1 MPLNAELFTKI
12 NGQMDPVA
20 FKQKIGALDPE
31 GININPLNNKPFSEQ
46 YRFTAETGDSAK
58 ISEMT
63 QSEMINK
70 LRKKGRLGSK
80 SGWRYGKVFTQ
91 HDIIFNKILNNQVII
106 VDAGTGTGKT
116 VALPKLLAHYF
127 GYKKKF
133 YVTIPTVKV
142 ARGAAEYS
150 ADCMD
155 VVLGEEIGYNAGGVN
170 LTDRNLTKIVYC
182 TNKVVQNK
190 LQNPDDPLFE
200 ECSALIIDEVH
211 QRRIDQDITLLL
223 ACKLIKKRPDF
234 KLIVMS
240 ATINPKPFM
249 DFFANQN
256 LLHTLYK
263 RSIGSNFKV
272 EDIFATKQIKPN
284 EAYGGELVNKL
295 DELLK
300 TTTKCHIIAFIPTN
314 SSAFKVKDEI
324 EKRIAANPG
333 QYPEK
338 PWVVIFTGGTK
349 EADSEFIQSEDPV
362 SSKYP
367 DKSRKLIIATNVA
380 EFGLTIPTDKA
391 GYDLRYVVDSGYSFN
406 NYFDADIY
414 GYIMETT
421 LVAKAN
427 IEQRCGRTG
436 RKGDGFCIRMYS
448 EQDFNNLNKYPSPDM
463 EREDY
468 TDNFIGFLDTPSIGG
483 FLPALKF
490 TYELITPPTRSNVK
504 NAVKNLESH
513 NLIIKRDGN
522 YLVSPMCKIMNRLSK
537 YGYKNAKMII
547 ASYYW
552 GCPNQCIYL
561 TAIITVCK
569 RGFEEMFLIPDKR
582 FARNQYLKF
591 INKIKKYMHQS
602 GEHLTMFN
610 IYNQT
615 RQKDFFQVDN
625 NDPLYINKL
634 SKYRKQLCEAM
645 NLVYS
650 KIEMIDAEI
659 RELERAFIEVLPQI
673 AKLNLFKVAQ
683 FISHEKY
690 LKLLDK
696 EEKLAKLNAYG
707 GGMTQPIPY
716 KSIIN
721 QNNNQNNN
729 NINLNVNSKENK
741 ETINVKKTKK
751 TKKNKI
757 SIKKGGTLKAIQF
770 KKKFEKDRKNLNKK
784 KENMERQEEE
794 QIRQAAINPKGEL
807 VRKLNKVTL
816 FGKTNLNIVRFK
828 DIANNMLASLF
839 FGYYN
844 NIAYFINYKVG
855 KGKKKNNKNYLVKH
869 IDPNMPFQMAT
880 ISDSI
885 FDDDKLA
892 KRPPLVIY
900 NQFLSSTFEKKISLL
915 SKVPPTIL
923 VKYGII

>member
-1 MPLNAELFTKI
+1 MPLDAELFTKI

-31 GININPLNNKPFSEQ
+31 GKNINPLNNKPFSEQ
-46 YRFTAETGDSAK
+46 YRFTAETGDTAK

-80 SGWRYGKVFTQ
+80 SGWRYGKVYTQ
-91 HDIIFNKILNNQVII
+91 QDLFFRKILNNQVML
-106 VDAGTGTGKT
+106 VKAGTGVGKT
-116 VALPKLLAHYF
+116 VAIPKLIAHYF

-142 ARGAAEYS
+142 ARSAAEYD
-150 ADCMD
+150 ATCMD
-155 VVLGEEIGYNAGGVN
+155 VALGEEIGYNAGGIN

-190 LQNPDDPLFE
+190 LQNPDDPMFE

-240 ATINPKPFM
+240 ATIDPKPFM

-256 LLHTLYK
+256 LLHTLYEP
-263 RSIGSNFKV
+263 IGATGSNFKV

-284 EAYGGELVNKL
+284 EAYGTELVNKL
-295 DELLK
+295 DELLQ

-314 SSAFKVKDEI
+314 PSAYKVKNEI

-349 EADSEFIQSEDPV
+349 EADTEFIQSEEPV

-367 DKSRKLIIATNVA
+367 GKSRKLIIATNVA

-406 NYFDADIY
+406 KDFDADIY
-414 GYIMETT
+414 GYVMETR

-427 IEQRCGRTG
+427 IAQRCGRTG

-448 EQDFNNLNKYPSPDM
+448 EEDFNNLDQYPSPDI
-463 EREDY
+463 EKEDY
-468 TDNFIGFLDTPSIGG
+468 TDEFIGFLDTPSIGG
-483 FLPALKF
+483 LLPALKF
-490 TYELITPPTRSNVK
+490 TYELLTPPTRSNVK

-513 NLIIKRDGN
+513 NLVIKRDSN

-547 ASYYW
+547 SSYYW
-552 GCPNQCIYL
+552 GCLNQCIYL
-561 TAIITVCK
+561 TAIIFSCNK
-569 RGFEEMFLIPDKR
+569 GFEDMFLVPDKR
-582 FARNQYLKF
+582 FARDEYIKF
-591 INKIKKYMHQS
+591 ISKIKKFMHQS

-615 RQKDFFQVDN
+615 RQKDFFQVDDD
-625 NDPLYINKL
+625 DPEYINKL
-634 SKYRKQLCEAM
+634 SKYRRKLCEGM
-645 NLVYS
+645 NIVYS
-650 KIEMIDAEI
+650 KMENIDGEI
-659 RELERAFIEVLPQI
+659 RELEKNVMDVLPEI
-673 AKLNLFKVAQ
+673 AKLNLFNVAG
-683 FISHEKY
+683 FTSHEKY
-690 LKLLDK
+690 LKLLEK
-696 EEKLAKLNAYG
+696 EEKLAKIEALDAG
-707 GGMTQPIPY
+707 GIIEPY
-716 KSIIN
+716 QSIIN
-721 QNNNQNNN
+721 KSNLQNNLQN
-729 NINLNVNSKENK
+729 
-741 ETINVKKTKK
+741 KKTKK
-751 TKKNKI
+751 KNLLI
-757 SIKKGGTLKAIQF
+757 NTGGTLKANKF
-770 KKKFEKDRKNLNKK
+770 KKKFEHDRNMKK
-784 KENMERQEEE
+784 KKWQKEEE
-794 QIRQAAINPKGEL
+794 EEEKEIHKIVGNSKSDL

-816 FGKTNLNIVRFK
+816 FGVSEMNVVRFK
-828 DIANNMLASLF
+828 DVANNMLASLF

-844 NIAYFINYKVG
+844 NIAYFIDYKVG
-855 KGKKKNNKNYLVKH
+855 KGKKGNNKNYLVKH
-869 IDPNMPFQMAT
+869 IDSNMPFQMAS
-880 ISDSI
+880 IKDSI

-900 NQFLSSTFEKKISLL
+900 NQFMSNPIFGNSLKLL
-915 SKVPPTIL
+915 SKIPPTIL
-923 VKYGII
+923 NKYGIL